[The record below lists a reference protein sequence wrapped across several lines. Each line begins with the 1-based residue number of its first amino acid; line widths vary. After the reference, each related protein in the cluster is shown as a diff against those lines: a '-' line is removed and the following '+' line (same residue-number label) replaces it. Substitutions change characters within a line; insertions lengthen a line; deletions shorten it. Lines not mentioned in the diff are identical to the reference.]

1 MRNECNIVR
10 DILPLYVEH
19 MVSDDT
25 TSFVEEHLE
34 SCTECREELTR
45 LKKSTEIAAMGKPVS
60 TNYVNEAAPLKAVK
74 KKLRRKQVLTIL
86 LSFVVATVFI
96 GSTVFVLFIWGF
108 PANSENIK
116 LETEFQYSRTG
127 YHNREFVLHV
137 TQMYDKPI
145 DVSVKDVYQTDESGK
160 YVYDEYG
167 HKIKVGYEIYVREI
181 PFGNNPNNFTMGYI
195 YNEETAPRD
204 DFDFTLTVKFKDTAI
219 VYSMVEEGLFVPQNN
234 ISQ

>member
-1 MRNECNIVR
+1 MRNECNIIR

-25 TSFVEEHLE
+25 TSFVEEHLK
-34 SCTECREELTR
+34 SCAECREELTK
-45 LKKSTEIAAMGKPVS
+45 LKKSTEIADMSEPVS
-60 TNYVNEAAPLKAVK
+60 TSYVNEAAPLKAVK
-74 KKLRRKQVLTIL
+74 KRLRRKQVLTIL
-86 LSFVVATVFI
+86 LSFVASAVFI
-96 GSTVFVLFIWGF
+96 GSAVFVLFICGF

-116 LETEFQYSRTG
+116 LETEFQYSESG
-127 YHNREFVLHV
+127 YLNREFVLHA

-145 DVSVKDVYQTDESGK
+145 SVNTKDVYQTDESGK

-181 PFGNNPNNFTMGYI
+181 PFGKYEPNNFTMGYR
-195 YNEETAPRD
+195 YDEKTAPSD

-219 VYSMVEEGLFVPQNN
+219 VYSMVEEGLFDKK
-234 ISQ
+234 